1 MHIEQSGHDWPEVL
15 PGWEST
21 AAELPADHRGE
32 LTRRLGRL
40 MKTMAVQR
48 PDHRRRLL
56 LVLGVVVAFL
66 LGGLIAWLAT
76 GEPPLP
82 ADAKASPPLI
92 PRQQLARIYLHQ
104 GDYDRAAAIF
114 AEFAALEGEAD
125 QLIGLDAPDLLRLL
139 ES

>member
-1 MHIEQSGHDWPEVL
+1 MLAKEPQHRYQSAQELLGELRRLHLEQSGHDLPEDL
-15 PGWEST
+15 GGWEAT
-21 AAELPADHRGE
+21 VAELPADHRGE

-40 MKTMAVQR
+40 MKTAAVQQPGR
-48 PDHRRRLL
+48 RRRLL

-82 ADAKASPPLI
+82 ADAKAPLPRI
-92 PRQQLARIYLHQ
+92 PRQQTAV
-104 GDYDRAAAIF
+104 D
-114 AEFAALEGEAD
+114 E
-125 QLIGLDAPDLLRLL
+125 LIGLDAPDLLRLL